1 VKFWLGLGIGVV
13 LGGGAMYLAT
23 RHGGTSAPTP
33 APTVVA
39 VATDAGAPPAKK
51 RHRHHVGGGGGGT
64 SSPGGADT
72 AGSDDVIDPAIVL
85 TDADKAML
93 TQGDDVS
100 LGPSTVDMTSGG
112 DDARHL
118 EQGEINAGIS
128 GGQSALEE
136 CIGKSIAGADFASQ
150 VNLDMIVDGKGQV
163 TKVRMQAPRWLFAH
177 GLGPCL
183 RAAAKRLSFAATGAP
198 TKVSVPF
205 PFS

>member
-1 VKFWLGLGIGVV
+1 VRFWLGLGIGVV

-23 RHGGTSAPTP
+23 RHGGGEPP
-33 APTVVA
+33 APHDAGVVA
-39 VATDAGAPPAKK
+39 IATDAGAPPAKK
-51 RHRHHVGGGGGGT
+51 RHRHRGGGA
-64 SSPGGADT
+64 SSPGGV
-72 AGSDDVIDPAIVL
+72 AGNDDVVDDAPAPVL
-85 TDADKAML
+85 SDADKAL
-93 TQGDDVS
+93 VTQGDDVA

-118 EQGEINAGIS
+118 DQGEINAGIS
-128 GGQSALEE
+128 SGESALQD
-136 CIGKSIAGADFASQ
+136 CISRSIAGADFAST
-150 VNLDMIVDGKGQV
+150 VTLDFLVDGKGQV

-183 RAAAKRLSFAATGAP
+183 RGAAKRLSFAATGAP